1 MSSLLDEAERARS
14 AYDGCELRMYP
25 VFGYEKTSYATAE
38 DPDSERAKTQI
49 RIRSRGAPAER
60 ARSAYDGYELPIY
73 LFLGMK
79 NLLRTRHSSNTLATF
94 RSWGSFPR

>member
-1 MSSLLDEAERARS
+1 
-14 AYDGCELRMYP
+14 MYP

-60 ARSAYDGYELPIY
+60 ARSAYDGCELRMYPVFGYEKTSYAPVIARIPLLPSGPGGV
-73 LFLGMK
+73 FQD
-79 NLLRTRHSSNTLATF
+79 NAT
-94 RSWGSFPR
+94 